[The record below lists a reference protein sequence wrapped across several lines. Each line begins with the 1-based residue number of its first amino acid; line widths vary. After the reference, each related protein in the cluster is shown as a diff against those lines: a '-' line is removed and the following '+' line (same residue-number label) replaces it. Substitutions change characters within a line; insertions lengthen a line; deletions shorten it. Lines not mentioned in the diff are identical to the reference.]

1 MTTIGYGDKLVITW
15 QGKMVTGFCMLNAIV
30 LLALPIGVLGSA
42 FVEEHTAFML
52 EKEAML
58 SARSAHFDALLERYE
73 GRSVLDGGWELLSLR
88 LSALFTPPRSRAH
101 AVNLAASKSPDSDG
115 GQLTV
120 TQLRPPSGL
129 PEAID
134 IQDLRA
140 ELRAVRAEA
149 SAASARLLGE
159 LRASQAR
166 SAAES
171 SQLRAEIMDLVVALR
186 PAARH

>member
-1 MTTIGYGDKLVITW
+1 M
-15 QGKMVTGFCMLNAIV
+15 
-30 LLALPIGVLGSA
+30 
-42 FVEEHTAFML
+42 
-52 EKEAML
+52 
-58 SARSAHFDALLERYE
+58 
-73 GRSVLDGGWELLSLR
+73 
-88 LSALFTPPRSRAH
+88 
-101 AVNLAASKSPDSDG
+101 NLAASKSPDSDG